1 MAINKLNMS
10 FVDGT
15 TVINASMLNAFQNKI
30 NELVDAANGSSS
42 GGTQGGGDTGGGS
55 NTPSVSNLF
64 VLLDSTF
71 DVAVNSANG
80 ALANNPDYIASGYIG
95 VKGNTKYTFKGR
107 QNVAWYDSSKNF
119 ISASPSSE
127 SSTLTLT
134 SPSNAAYCRFS
145 FQATAFAPTKMVMNE
160 GDTLMQGAADQT
172 LPTYPNLVNASAIS
186 TGKGIQSSDGA
197 AVTSSSYDCVE
208 EYIAVKGNTKYSF
221 RARHNVAWYD
231 SSKNFIS
238 CSPGSTEATIK
249 TLTSPSNAAYCRFS
263 VLSGTAAKYIVM
275 NEGSIA
281 CN

>member
-1 MAINKLNMS
+1 MAINKLNLA
-10 FVDGT
+10 FVDGS

-42 GGTQGGGDTGGGS
+42 GGTQGGGGTGGS
-55 NTPSVSNLF
+55 DTPSVSNLF

-71 DVAVNSANG
+71 DVSINSANG
-80 ALANNPDYIASGYIG
+80 VAANNPDCVLSGYIG

-107 QNVAWYDSSKNF
+107 YVVAWYDSSKNF
-119 ISASPSSE
+119 ISVSPSSE
-127 SSTLTLT
+127 GTTLTLT

-145 FQATAFAPTKMVMNE
+145 FNRNLFAPTKMIMNE
-160 GDTLMQGAADQT
+160 GETLMQGAAEQT

-186 TGKGIQSSDGA
+186 LSKGIQSSDGA